1 MRLYV
6 DEDSIDPLLLRLL
19 RKAKHDV
26 QVPAAPNLVGS
37 PDPVHLKHAIREGRV
52 LLSGNHDDYLCL
64 HELII
69 EAKGHHPGIF
79 MVRRDNDPTRDLKPA
94 GIVRA
99 IAKLLSAN
107 VPVDD
112 EFHILNHWR

>member
-1 MRLYV
+1 MRLYL

-26 QVPAAPNLVGS
+26 QVPAALNLAGS

-69 EAKGHHPGIF
+69 EAKGHHPASSWSVVI
-79 MVRRDNDPTRDLKPA
+79 MIP
-94 GIVRA
+94 RA
-99 IAKLLSAN
+99 ILSLRALCARLPSCFPPTSQSTMN
-107 VPVDD
+107 SI
-112 EFHILNHWR
+112 F